1 MNILNYSLRAQKEDL
16 SKKLDS
22 LNIEDIMKNNS
33 VSDFVA
39 ASMDAVLKS
48 DQHKALFATQ
58 YKFASGKCG
67 KCGSENCACGDSNM
81 AESKPIKIDPEFGAT
96 PVKGPSVDSGA
107 ADDLLASD
115 ENDAKDKKKDKEDK
129 KEEEEDKEDKED
141 KDDKDEKDKNDAFDS
156 EEMSS
161 SAFDLAIDS
170 LLTASAALDSVG
182 MEKSSTLSLKLA
194 SLVVEAKKKDQ
205 DKKDKGSADDKAK
218 KKAKEKAAKEK
229 EEAAKK
235 KAKEK
240 AAKDTQMAKDKAA
253 KEKEKEKAAKE
264 KEKAAK
270 EKAAKE
276 EAAKKAKEKASK
288 K

>member
-1 MNILNYSLRAQKEDL
+1 
-16 SKKLDS
+16 
-22 LNIEDIMKNNS
+22 MKNNS

-48 DQHKALFATQ
+48 DQHKALFGTQ
-58 YKFASGKCG
+58 YKFASSDQMCAEHGK
-67 KCGSENCACGDSNM
+67 ADSCDAN
-81 AESKPIKIDPEFGAT
+81 APIKIDPDFGAT
-96 PVKGPSVDSGA
+96 PTKGPKTTGEYGN
-107 ADDLLASD
+107 ADDMFADD
-115 ENDAKDKKKDKEDK
+115 ENDAKDSDKKDSEKDEEDEDK
-129 KEEEEDKEDKED
+129 KSD
-141 KDDKDEKDKNDAFDS
+141 KDSASADDDDNDASDP

-182 MEKSSTLSLKLA
+182 MEKSSSLSLKLA
-194 SLVVEAKKKDQ
+194 SLVVEAKKKDSK
-205 DKKDKGSADDKAK
+205 DKKDKKDTASADDKAK

-253 KEKEKEKAAKE
+253 KDKE

>member
-1 MNILNYSLRAQKEDL
+1 
-16 SKKLDS
+16 
-22 LNIEDIMKNNS
+22 MKNNS

-48 DQHKALFATQ
+48 DQHKALFGTQ
-58 YKFASGKCG
+58 YKFASSDKMCAEHGKM
-67 KCGSENCACGDSNM
+67 DSCDAN
-81 AESKPIKIDPEFGAT
+81 APIKIDPDFGAK
-96 PVKGPSVDSGA
+96 PVAGPKTSGEYGN
-107 ADDLLASD
+107 ADDMFADD
-115 ENDAKDKKKDKEDK
+115 ENDAKDSDKKDSDK
-129 KEEEEDKEDKED
+129 KDSEEEKGSESDSSSA
-141 KDDKDEKDKNDAFDS
+141 DDDDNDASDP

-182 MEKSSTLSLKLA
+182 MEKSSSLSLKLA
-194 SLVVEAKKKDQ
+194 SLVVEAKKKDSK
-205 DKKDKGSADDKAK
+205 DKKDKKDTAAADDKAK

-264 KEKAAK
+264 K
-270 EKAAKE
+270 AAKE